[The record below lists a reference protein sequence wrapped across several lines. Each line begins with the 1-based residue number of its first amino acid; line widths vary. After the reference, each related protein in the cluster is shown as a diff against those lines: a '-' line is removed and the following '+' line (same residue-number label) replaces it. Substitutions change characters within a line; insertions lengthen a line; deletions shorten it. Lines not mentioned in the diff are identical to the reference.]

1 MENDYADEHQA
12 FAASRSTDYVYE
24 TGNRAVFHALDSH
37 AETIEGDVKLP
48 FVITGAAGC
57 GKSALLA
64 NWVSLRRKTKH
75 RDEFLFQHFVGCS
88 PQSKQLAHLLH
99 RLESALKEHFQLRE
113 MEIPT
118 SEERLRW
125 SLSRFLAA
133 AGKKQFPA
141 RIVIVLDA
149 VNCLLGESS
158 TANTLHWLPSQLPQ
172 GVRIIVSTV
181 ELEQFGS
188 SPDGLFDESRMHRT
202 YTELR
207 RRKCPTIHL
216 QPLSVEVRH
225 LIINSFLAA
234 NQQSLQLLK
243 QAQQFRIVTAKAS
256 SQPLF
261 LRTVLYALRLGAE
274 MSNATID
281 QQATREDDFSPRGSL
296 CSLKRFARCQ

>member
-158 TANTLHWLPSQLPQ
+158 TANTLHWLPSHLPHV
-172 GVRIIVSTV
+172 VRIIVSTV

-188 SPDGLFDESRMHRT
+188 SPDGLFDESRMQNI
-202 YTELR
+202 TELR

-225 LIINSFLAA
+225 L
-234 NQQSLQLLK
+234 
-243 QAQQFRIVTAKAS
+243 
-256 SQPLF
+256 
-261 LRTVLYALRLGAE
+261 
-274 MSNATID
+274 M
-281 QQATREDDFSPRGSL
+281 
-296 CSLKRFARCQ
+296 